1 MAIENYKK
9 HFILALLFSISFL
22 AIYKYIYSQ
31 QKKGHQLSKV
41 GQVNSLFH
49 FMVHLTH
56 TKVYAKHLRPIIVGD
71 SISIPTKL
79 SSFALAI
86 GKEIT
91 HWV

>member
-1 MAIENYKK
+1 LKITQKI
-9 HFILALLFSISFL
+9 ILALLILNFIFG
-22 AIYKYIYSQ
+22 YIYSQ
-31 QKKGHQLSKV
+31 QKKGHQLSKF

-49 FMVHLTH
+49 GTHPTH
-56 TKVYAKHLRPIIVGD
+56 TEAYAKHLRPIIVGD

-91 HWV
+91 HGV